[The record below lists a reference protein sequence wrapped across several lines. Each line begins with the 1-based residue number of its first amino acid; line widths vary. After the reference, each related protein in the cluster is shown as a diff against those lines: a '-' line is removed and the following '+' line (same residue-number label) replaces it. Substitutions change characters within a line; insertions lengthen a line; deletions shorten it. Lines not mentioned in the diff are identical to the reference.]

1 MKKNLIILNVL
12 LFILANV
19 QANPT
24 ITSASFVECEFSGQI
39 KIELRVR
46 TEGPLKSPLNFFIY
60 LKGIEEASAY
70 CMMDEFQ
77 TYTPFEGSLT
87 DAAGESGLNSE
98 SYFYVSTCTTQSPK
112 YGGNYFVEVDSN
124 EGVEVDGTGVYL
136 TFSPC
141 LSQEEAEE
149 RKSLSLSFRQVNT
162 FNLNTFSF
170 KFYGLTTQTIN
181 SDSTITFYFNF
192 LDEMYSILPSP
203 VEANCTIDHQ
213 SQN

>member
-24 ITSASFVECEFSGQI
+24 ITSASFVECEYGGQI

-60 LKGIEEASAY
+60 LKGVEELSAY
-70 CMMDEFQ
+70 CMMDDFQ
-77 TYTPFEGSLT
+77 TYTPSEGSVT
-87 DAAGESGLNSE
+87 DAAGEAGLYSE
-98 SYFYVSTCTTQSPK
+98 EYIYISSCTTQSPK
-112 YGGNYFVEVDSN
+112 YGGNYFVEVDPDSN
-124 EGVEVDGTGVYL
+124 EGVEVNGAGVFL

-149 RKSLSLSFRQVNT
+149 RKSLTLSFRQVNT
-162 FNLNTFSF
+162 FDLNTFSF

-203 VEANCTIDHQ
+203 VEANCTID
-213 SQN
+213 